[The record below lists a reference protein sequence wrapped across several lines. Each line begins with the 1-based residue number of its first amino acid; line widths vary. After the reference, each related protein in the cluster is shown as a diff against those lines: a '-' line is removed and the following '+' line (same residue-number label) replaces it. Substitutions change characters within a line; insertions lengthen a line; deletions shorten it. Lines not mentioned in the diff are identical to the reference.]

1 MKKTFKII
9 YVEKG
14 FNERNEWGYALK
26 QQCIPSTAYDA
37 FIHSRCSKML
47 LIRKLFQDSK
57 ECNNTGE
64 MKMIQMIAMYSM
76 YSSDDGYMSY

>member
-1 MKKTFKII
+1 
-9 YVEKG
+9 
-14 FNERNEWGYALK
+14 
-26 QQCIPSTAYDA
+26 
-37 FIHSRCSKML
+37 ML
-47 LIRKLFQDSK
+47 LIRKLFQDTK